1 MIRDVE
7 LIKTEMQRV
16 EEKVNRSRDL
26 ILSLAVERQRW
37 EASKST
43 FSSQLSTLGGDS
55 LVCAAFLAYSGYFD
69 HRGRR
74 GMLSEWRA
82 LLEGVNV
89 KINREASLVGFPCL
103 LIAQEAPVKDTV
115 VLLLNCSDF
124 LAGCVF

>member
-1 MIRDVE
+1 MLIRDVE

-26 ILSLAVERQRW
+26 ISSLADERQRW

-82 LLEGVNV
+82 LLEGVNI
-89 KINREASLVGFPCL
+89 KINREASLVSIHVCL
-103 LIAQEAPVKDTV
+103 IVNKVRHCEA
-115 VLLLNCSDF
+115 LWINC
-124 LAGCVF
+124 